1 MWRVKCS
8 CDIECMQVIYISVA
22 LFHFIS
28 IGSALQYNSELW
40 SGWRGGDGE

>member
-8 CDIECMQVIYISVA
+8 CDIECMYISVA

-28 IGSALQYNSELW
+28 IGSSLQYNSELW
-40 SGWRGGDGE
+40 SGGRGGDGE